1 MYPMYR
7 SCYCYP
13 IQDSTTFKTHQS
25 IWRTFLSVLGLFSV
39 VVGRNTIV
47 VLTLSVVELSH
58 AGLWDTK
65 SHDDYLEMT
74 HDVDTQG
81 LDAISTRCLHSILP
95 SAKYGINEGGTKVC
109 CFYVA
114 DLLSYN
120 PDCT

>member
-25 IWRTFLSVLGLFSV
+25 I
-39 VVGRNTIV
+39 VGRNTIV

-95 SAKYGINEGGTKVC
+95 SAKHGINEGGTKVC